1 VAGAS
6 QTRAYVAL
14 VLIATLWG
22 SFPATAKLA
31 LLDFPPFFLAAVRC
45 SLASA
50 FLVTRLARGGGDAIR
65 AVGRADLLAFLVLGL
80 AGIWGSTQMTYVAIY
95 YTTAANAVILQA
107 ATPIIVALA
116 ARLYLGERLGRRQW
130 LGVSVSGLGVL
141 FVITDGRL
149 AALRPADLR
158 PGDFI
163 VLASLCGWSAYTV
176 YGKRVLSTTSPALAT
191 TAAYVLGT
199 LLILPTMLFAAPFF
213 PAPRI
218 GSPTAWA
225 VVFYQGLLGAVAHV
239 WWYRAVDVVGPSR
252 AAIFMNLQPV
262 IGVAL
267 AAVLVAERLGPWE
280 ILGGALVLG
289 GVGLTTIHIRRSRP
303 GPR

>member
-1 VAGAS
+1 VTGAS
-6 QTRAYVAL
+6 QTRAYLAL
-14 VLIATLWG
+14 VLIAALWG

-31 LLDFPPFFLAAVRC
+31 LAEFPPFFLAAVRC
-45 SLASA
+45 TLASA
-50 FLVTRLARGGGDAIR
+50 FLVTLLPRGGVDAIR
-65 AVGRADLLAFLVLGL
+65 EVGRADLRAFLVLGL
-80 AGIWGSTQMTYVAIY
+80 TGIWGSTQMTYVAIY
-95 YTTAANAVILQA
+95 YTTAANAVILQC

-116 ARLYLGERLGRRQW
+116 ARLYLGERLARRQQ
-130 LGVSVSGLGVL
+130 LGVSLSAVGVL
-141 FVITDGRL
+141 LVITDGRL

-199 LLILPTMLFAAPFF
+199 LLILPTALLTAPFF
-213 PAPRI
+213 PTPRV
-218 GSPTAWA
+218 GSLTAWA
-225 VVFYQGLLGAVAHV
+225 VVAYQGLLGAVAHV
-239 WWYRAVDVVGPSR
+239 WWYRAVHVVGPSR

-267 AAVLVAERLGPWE
+267 AAVLVAERVGLWE
-280 ILGGALVLG
+280 ILGGALVLA
-289 GVGLTTIHIRRSRP
+289 GVALTTIRIQRSKPGRR
-303 GPR
+303 

>member
-1 VAGAS
+1 MTGAS
-6 QTRAYVAL
+6 QTRAYLAL

-50 FLVTRLARGGGDAIR
+50 FLVAGLARGSGDAIR
-65 AVGRADLLAFLVLGL
+65 AVGRADLRAFLVLGL
-80 AGIWGSTQMTYVAIY
+80 TGIWGSTQMTYVAIY
-95 YTTAANAVILQA
+95 YTTAANAVMLQA

-116 ARLYLGERLGRRQW
+116 ARLYLAERLGPRQW
-130 LGVSVSGLGVL
+130 LGVSLSSLGVVL
-141 FVITDGRL
+141 VITDGRL
-149 AALRPADLR
+149 AALRVADLR

-176 YGKRVLSTTSPALAT
+176 YGKRVLGATSPALAT
-191 TAAYVLGT
+191 TAAHVLGT
-199 LLILPTMLFAAPFF
+199 VLILPTALLTAPFF
-213 PAPRI
+213 PVPRV
-218 GSPTAWA
+218 GSATAWA
-225 VVFYQGLLGAVAHV
+225 VVLYQGLLGAVAHV

-252 AAIFMNLQPV
+252 AAILMNLQPAL
-262 IGVAL
+262 GVTL
-267 AAVLVAERLGPWE
+267 AALLLAEPIGRWE

-289 GVGLTTIHIRRSRP
+289 GVALTTLRIGRRPPRP
-303 GPR
+303 R